1 MTSLR
6 REKARRLIVF
16 LEVAAITVATMTATT
31 MLGTIGSLIV
41 NVIVDIALITR
52 IMVGGKDLP

>member
-6 REKARRLIVF
+6 REKASRLIIF

>member
-6 REKARRLIVF
+6 REKASRLIVF

>member
-6 REKARRLIVF
+6 REKASRLIVF

-41 NVIVDIALITR
+41 NVIVDIALIHEDN
-52 IMVGGKDLP
+52 GWW

>member
-6 REKARRLIVF
+6 REKASRLIVF

-31 MLGTIGSLIV
+31 MLGMTGNLTM
-41 NVIVDIALITR
+41 NVIAGTVRTTR
-52 IMVGGKDLP
+52 TMDGGESFL

>member
-6 REKARRLIVF
+6 REKASRLIVF
-16 LEVAAITVATMTATT
+16 LEVAAITVATMMATT